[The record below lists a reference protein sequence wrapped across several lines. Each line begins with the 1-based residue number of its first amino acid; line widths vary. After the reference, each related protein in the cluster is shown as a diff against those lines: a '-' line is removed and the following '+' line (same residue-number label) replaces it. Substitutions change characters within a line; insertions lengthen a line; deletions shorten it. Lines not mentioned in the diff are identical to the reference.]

1 MLHNAFKMASI
12 SDLLEEVVI
21 DNAPK
26 DVKPLSKNLTKLF
39 PLSKV
44 ISKNKALLIDIT
56 HWQWKI
62 AQYTYELYNEEVGCV
77 TSIDISKVLVDKDKK
92 LVEIDNAIRLT
103 NINEDS
109 EAVIINTILNVH
121 MSMLKLVNEKHF
133 SKNEFTKFNILRIF
147 SNYFYSAIVSDMNG
161 KVTVAKVINYC
172 RYMHTTVSL
181 GLFDEINS
189 AINDI

>member
-1 MLHNAFKMASI
+1 MADI
-12 SDLLEEVVI
+12 SDLLEKVI
-21 DNAPK
+21 VDSDPEDA
-26 DVKPLSKNLTKLF
+26 KPLSRNLTKLF
-39 PLSKV
+39 YLSKV

-62 AQYTYELYNEEVGCV
+62 SQYIYELYSEEVGCV
-77 TSIDISKVLVDKDKK
+77 TSIDISKILVDKDRK
-92 LVEIDNAIRLT
+92 LVDIDNAIKLT

-109 EAVIINTILNVH
+109 EAVMINTILNVH

-147 SNYFYSAIVSDMNG
+147 SNYFYSAIVSDMNA

-172 RYMHTTVSL
+172 RHMHTAVSL
-181 GLFDEINS
+181 GLFDEISS
-189 AINDI
+189 AISDI